1 MQSPI
6 KQRNLIVL
14 ADNGRKYMLDQ
25 KYVGGT
31 TVNGVFIP
39 EYDLNKGLDSPLEG
53 EVNTYLSIDKEGI
66 NIGTQVNLHGPEIR
80 YEKEITPNV
89 KVGGSARAIDIEGNA
104 KLQINFKGRN
114 NFNVGGKANLVSLE
128 GGGSINHN
136 GVLHTGTL
144 EGGFGVRR
152 EVSVGKGG
160 SIRVGGGTGING
172 GIEYEAIPV
181 KQSDEEHEDDKKK

>member
-6 KQRNLIVL
+6 KEQNLIVL

-39 EYDLNKGLDSPLEG
+39 EYDLNKGLESPLEG

-66 NIGTQVNLHGPEIR
+66 NIGTRVNLHGPEIR
-80 YEKEITPNV
+80 YEKGITPNV

-114 NFNVGGKANLVSLE
+114 NFNIARKANVASLEIYGSIEKNGIAHAGKAE
-128 GGGSINHN
+128 IGY
-136 GVLHTGTL
+136 
-144 EGGFGVRR
+144 GVRR
-152 EVSVGKGG
+152 EASVGKGG
-160 SIRVGGGTGING
+160 I
-172 GIEYEAIPV
+172 
-181 KQSDEEHEDDKKK
+181 